1 MISLFIIYNFIIVL
15 TLIINFLSI
24 RYLFFLFFFI
34 SLTLS
39 SQKLDNDSISNFIRI
54 EGDTLIKGSIGLNE
68 VLLLPRRP
76 FKNSQQI
83 RKYLIL
89 KRKTLKV
96 YPYSVMASKR
106 LNILNTRLLI
116 IKTKRE
122 RRRYTKIVQKFLED
136 ELTPKL
142 SKLTKSEGQIL
153 IKLIYRQ
160 TGITTYNLVK
170 NLRNGVK
177 AFLYNTTAR
186 FFDLNLKTEFNPEII
201 LEDYYIEDII
211 QRSVRDNLIEYN
223 EPKNKY
229 DLFKLKTLWDK
240 QN

>member
-1 MISLFIIYNFIIVL
+1 MFKQ
-15 TLIINFLSI
+15 
-24 RYLFFLFFFI
+24 YLFFLFLFSTLI
-34 SLTLS
+34 SS
-39 SQKLDNDSISNFIRI
+39 SQQIDHDTVTDYIRI
-54 EGDTLIKGSIGLNE
+54 EGDTIVKGSIGLNE

-76 FKNSQQI
+76 FKNSEEI

-89 KRKTLKV
+89 KRKTIKV
-96 YPYSVMASKR
+96 YPYSVMASRR
-106 LNILNTRLLI
+106 LKSLNDRLLV

-122 RRRYTKIVQKFLED
+122 RRRYTRMVQKFLED
-136 ELTPKL
+136 ELTPEL

>member
-1 MISLFIIYNFIIVL
+1 LIS
-15 TLIINFLSI
+15 
-24 RYLFFLFFFI
+24 
-34 SLTLS
+34 S
-39 SQKLDNDSISNFIRI
+39 SQQIDDDTATDYIRI
-54 EGDTLIKGSIGLNE
+54 EGDTIVKGSIGLNE

-76 FKNSQQI
+76 FKNSEEI

-89 KRKTLKV
+89 KRKTIKV
-96 YPYSVMASKR
+96 YPYSVMASRR
-106 LNILNTRLLI
+106 LKSLNNRLLV

-122 RRRYTKIVQKFLED
+122 RRRYTRMVQKFLED
-136 ELTPKL
+136 ELTPEL

>member
-1 MISLFIIYNFIIVL
+1 MFKQ
-15 TLIINFLSI
+15 
-24 RYLFFLFFFI
+24 YLFFLFIFSTLI
-34 SLTLS
+34 SS
-39 SQKLDNDSISNFIRI
+39 SQQIDDDTATDYIRI
-54 EGDTLIKGSIGLNE
+54 EGDTIVKGSIGLNE

-76 FKNSQQI
+76 FKNSEEI

-89 KRKTLKV
+89 KRKTIKV
-96 YPYSVMASKR
+96 YPYSVMASRR
-106 LNILNTRLLI
+106 LKSLNNRLLI

-122 RRRYTKIVQKFLED
+122 RRRYTRMVQKFLED
-136 ELTPKL
+136 ELTPEL

-177 AFLYNTTAR
+177 AFIYNTTAR
-186 FFDLNLKTEFNPEII
+186 FFDLNLKTEFNPEIV
-201 LEDYYIEDII
+201 LDDYYIEDII

>member
-1 MISLFIIYNFIIVL
+1 MFKQ
-15 TLIINFLSI
+15 
-24 RYLFFLFFFI
+24 YLFFLFLFSTLI
-34 SLTLS
+34 SS
-39 SQKLDNDSISNFIRI
+39 SQQIDDDTVTDYIRI
-54 EGDTLIKGSIGLNE
+54 EGDTIVKGSIGLNE

-76 FKNSQQI
+76 FKNSEQI

-89 KRKTLKV
+89 KRKTIKV
-96 YPYSVMASKR
+96 YPYSVMASRR
-106 LNILNTRLLI
+106 LKSLNDRLLV

-122 RRRYTKIVQKFLED
+122 RRRYTRMVQKFLED
-136 ELTPKL
+136 ELTPEL

-201 LEDYYIEDII
+201 LDDYYIEDII

>member
-1 MISLFIIYNFIIVL
+1 MFKQ
-15 TLIINFLSI
+15 
-24 RYLFFLFFFI
+24 YLFFFFLFSTLI
-34 SLTLS
+34 SV
-39 SQKLDNDSISNFIRI
+39 SQQIDDDAATDYIRI
-54 EGDTLIKGSIGLNE
+54 EGDTIVKGSIGLNE

-76 FKNSQQI
+76 FKNSEQI

-89 KRKTLKV
+89 KRKTIKV
-96 YPYSVMASKR
+96 YPYSVMASRR
-106 LNILNTRLLI
+106 LKSLNDRLLV

-122 RRRYTKIVQKFLED
+122 RRRYTRMVQKFLED
-136 ELTPKL
+136 ELTPEL

-229 DLFKLKTLWDK
+229 DLFNLKTLWDK

>member
-1 MISLFIIYNFIIVL
+1 MFKQ
-15 TLIINFLSI
+15 
-24 RYLFFLFFFI
+24 YLFFLFLFSTLI
-34 SLTLS
+34 SS
-39 SQKLDNDSISNFIRI
+39 SQQIDDDTATDYIRI
-54 EGDTLIKGSIGLNE
+54 EGDTIVKGSIGLNE

-76 FKNSQQI
+76 FKNSEQI

-89 KRKTLKV
+89 KRKTIKV
-96 YPYSVMASKR
+96 YPYSVMASRR
-106 LNILNTRLLI
+106 LKSLNDRLLV

-122 RRRYTKIVQKFLED
+122 RRRYTRMVQKFLED
-136 ELTPKL
+136 ELTPEL

-201 LEDYYIEDII
+201 LDDYYIEDII

>member
-1 MISLFIIYNFIIVL
+1 MFKHS
-15 TLIINFLSI
+15 
-24 RYLFFLFFFI
+24 LFFLFLFSTLI
-34 SLTLS
+34 SS
-39 SQKLDNDSISNFIRI
+39 SQQIGNDTATEYIRI
-54 EGDTLIKGSIGLNE
+54 EGDTIVKGSIGLNE

-76 FKNSQQI
+76 FKNSEQI

-89 KRKTLKV
+89 KRKTIKV

-106 LNILNTRLLI
+106 LKSLNNRLLI

-122 RRRYTKIVQKFLED
+122 RRRYTRMVQKFLED
-136 ELTPKL
+136 ELTPEL

>member
-1 MISLFIIYNFIIVL
+1 MYFLFKQ
-15 TLIINFLSI
+15 
-24 RYLFFLFFFI
+24 YLFFLFLFSTLI
-34 SLTLS
+34 SS
-39 SQKLDNDSISNFIRI
+39 SQLIDNETATDYIRI
-54 EGDTLIKGSIGLNE
+54 EGDTIVKGSIGLNE

-76 FKNSQQI
+76 FKNSEQI

-89 KRKTLKV
+89 KRKTIKV

-106 LNILNTRLLI
+106 LKSLNDRLII

-122 RRRYTKIVQKFLED
+122 RRRYTRMVQKFLED
-136 ELTPKL
+136 ELTPEL

-186 FFDLNLKTEFNPEII
+186 FFDLNLKTEFNPEMI
-201 LEDYYIEDII
+201 LDDYYIEDII

>member
-1 MISLFIIYNFIIVL
+1 MFKQ
-15 TLIINFLSI
+15 
-24 RYLFFLFFFI
+24 YLFFLFLFSTLI
-34 SLTLS
+34 SS
-39 SQKLDNDSISNFIRI
+39 SQQIDDTATDYIRI
-54 EGDTLIKGSIGLNE
+54 EGDTIVKGSIGLNE

-76 FKNSQQI
+76 FKNSEQI

-89 KRKTLKV
+89 KRKTIKV

-106 LNILNTRLLI
+106 LKSLNNRLLI

-122 RRRYTKIVQKFLED
+122 RRRYTRMVQKFLED
-136 ELTPKL
+136 ELTPEL
-142 SKLTKSEGQIL
+142 SKLTKSDGQIL

>member
-1 MISLFIIYNFIIVL
+1 MFKQ
-15 TLIINFLSI
+15 
-24 RYLFFLFFFI
+24 YLFFLFLFSTLI
-34 SLTLS
+34 SS
-39 SQKLDNDSISNFIRI
+39 SQQIDDDTATDYIRI
-54 EGDTLIKGSIGLNE
+54 EGDTIVKGSIGLNE

-76 FKNSQQI
+76 FKNSEEI

-89 KRKTLKV
+89 KRKTIKV

-106 LNILNTRLLI
+106 LKSLNERLLM
-116 IKTKRE
+116 IKTKKE
-122 RRRYTKIVQKFLED
+122 RRRYTRMVQKFLED
-136 ELTPKL
+136 ELTPEL

-201 LEDYYIEDII
+201 LDDYYIEDII

>member
-1 MISLFIIYNFIIVL
+1 MFKQ
-15 TLIINFLSI
+15 
-24 RYLFFLFFFI
+24 YLFFLFLFSTLI
-34 SLTLS
+34 SS
-39 SQKLDNDSISNFIRI
+39 SQQIDDDTATDYIRI
-54 EGDTLIKGSIGLNE
+54 EGDTIVKGSIGLNE

-76 FKNSQQI
+76 FKNSEQI

-89 KRKTLKV
+89 KRKTIKV

-106 LNILNTRLLI
+106 LKSLNNRLLI

-122 RRRYTKIVQKFLED
+122 RRRYTRMVQKFLED
-136 ELTPKL
+136 ELTPEL

-201 LEDYYIEDII
+201 LDDYYIEDII
-211 QRSVRDNLIEYN
+211 QRSVRDNLIEFN

>member
-1 MISLFIIYNFIIVL
+1 MFKQ
-15 TLIINFLSI
+15 
-24 RYLFFLFFFI
+24 YLFFLFLF
-34 SLTLS
+34 STLTSS
-39 SQKLDNDSISNFIRI
+39 SQQIDHDTATDYIRI
-54 EGDTLIKGSIGLNE
+54 EGDTIVKGSIGLNE

-76 FKNSQQI
+76 FKNSEQI

-89 KRKTLKV
+89 KRKTIKV

-106 LNILNTRLLI
+106 LKSLNNRLLI

-122 RRRYTKIVQKFLED
+122 RRRYTRMVQKFLED
-136 ELTPKL
+136 ELTPEL

-201 LEDYYIEDII
+201 LDDYYIEDII

>member
-1 MISLFIIYNFIIVL
+1 MLKQ
-15 TLIINFLSI
+15 
-24 RYLFFLFFFI
+24 YLFFLFLFSTLI
-34 SLTLS
+34 SS
-39 SQKLDNDSISNFIRI
+39 SQQIDNDTATDYIRI
-54 EGDTLIKGSIGLNE
+54 EGDTIVRGSIGLNE

-76 FKNSQQI
+76 IKNSEQI

-89 KRKTLKV
+89 KRKTIKV

-106 LNILNTRLLI
+106 LKSLNDRLLI

-122 RRRYTKIVQKFLED
+122 RRRYTKMVQKFLED
-136 ELTPKL
+136 ELTPEL

-160 TGITTYNLVK
+160 TGITTYNIVK

-186 FFDLNLKTEFNPEII
+186 FFNLNLKTEFNPEII

-240 QN
+240 

>member
-1 MISLFIIYNFIIVL
+1 MFKQ
-15 TLIINFLSI
+15 
-24 RYLFFLFFFI
+24 YLFFLFLFSTLI
-34 SLTLS
+34 SS
-39 SQKLDNDSISNFIRI
+39 SQQIDDDTVTDYIRI
-54 EGDTLIKGSIGLNE
+54 EGDTIVKGSIGLNE

-76 FKNSQQI
+76 FKNSEQI
-83 RKYLIL
+83 RKYLII

-106 LNILNTRLLI
+106 LKSLNNRLLI

-122 RRRYTKIVQKFLED
+122 RRRYTRMVQKFLED
-136 ELTPKL
+136 ELTPEL

-201 LEDYYIEDII
+201 LDDYYIEDII

>member
-1 MISLFIIYNFIIVL
+1 MFKQ
-15 TLIINFLSI
+15 
-24 RYLFFLFFFI
+24 YLFFLFLFSTLI
-34 SLTLS
+34 SS
-39 SQKLDNDSISNFIRI
+39 SQQIDDDNATDYIRI
-54 EGDTLIKGSIGLNE
+54 EGDTIVKGSIGLNE

-76 FKNSQQI
+76 FKNSEQI

-89 KRKTLKV
+89 KRKTIKV

-106 LNILNTRLLI
+106 LKSLNDRLLV

-122 RRRYTKIVQKFLED
+122 RRRYTRMVQKFLED
-136 ELTPKL
+136 ELTPEL

-211 QRSVRDNLIEYN
+211 QRSVRDNLIQYN

>member
-1 MISLFIIYNFIIVL
+1 MFKQ
-15 TLIINFLSI
+15 
-24 RYLFFLFFFI
+24 YLFFLFLFSTLI
-34 SLTLS
+34 SS
-39 SQKLDNDSISNFIRI
+39 SQQIDNDTATDYIRI
-54 EGDTLIKGSIGLNE
+54 EGDTIVKGSIGLNE

-76 FKNSQQI
+76 FKNSEQI

-89 KRKTLKV
+89 KRKTIKV

-106 LNILNTRLLI
+106 LKSLNDRLLI

-122 RRRYTKIVQKFLED
+122 RRRYTRMVQKFLED
-136 ELTPKL
+136 ELTPEL

-170 NLRNGVK
+170 KLRNGVK

>member
-1 MISLFIIYNFIIVL
+1 MFKQ
-15 TLIINFLSI
+15 
-24 RYLFFLFFFI
+24 YLFFLFLFSTLI
-34 SLTLS
+34 SS
-39 SQKLDNDSISNFIRI
+39 SQQIDDDTATDYIRI
-54 EGDTLIKGSIGLNE
+54 EGDTIVKGSIGLNE

-76 FKNSQQI
+76 FKNSEEI

-89 KRKTLKV
+89 KRKTIKL

-106 LNILNTRLLI
+106 LKSLNDRLLV

-122 RRRYTKIVQKFLED
+122 RRRYTRMVQKFLED
-136 ELTPKL
+136 ELTPEL

-201 LEDYYIEDII
+201 LDDYYIEDII

>member
-1 MISLFIIYNFIIVL
+1 MFKQ
-15 TLIINFLSI
+15 
-24 RYLFFLFFFI
+24 YLFFLFLFSTLI
-34 SLTLS
+34 SS
-39 SQKLDNDSISNFIRI
+39 SQQLDDDTATDYIRI
-54 EGDTLIKGSIGLNE
+54 EGDTIVKGSIGLNE

-76 FKNSQQI
+76 FKNSEEI

-89 KRKTLKV
+89 KRKTIKV
-96 YPYSVMASKR
+96 YPYSVMSSRR
-106 LNILNTRLLI
+106 LKSLNERLLV

-122 RRRYTKIVQKFLED
+122 RRRYTRMVQKFLEE
-136 ELTPKL
+136 ELTPEL
-142 SKLTKSEGQIL
+142 SKLTRSEGQIL

>member
-1 MISLFIIYNFIIVL
+1 MFKQ
-15 TLIINFLSI
+15 
-24 RYLFFLFFFI
+24 YLFFLFLFSTLI
-34 SLTLS
+34 SS
-39 SQKLDNDSISNFIRI
+39 SQQIDHETATDYIRI
-54 EGDTLIKGSIGLNE
+54 EGDTIVKGSIGLNE
-68 VLLLPRRP
+68 VLLLPRKP
-76 FKNSQQI
+76 FKNSEQI

-89 KRKTLKV
+89 KRKTIKV

-106 LNILNTRLLI
+106 LKSLNNRLLI

-122 RRRYTKIVQKFLED
+122 RRRYTRMVQKFLED
-136 ELTPKL
+136 ELTPEL

-201 LEDYYIEDII
+201 LDDYYIEDII

>member
-1 MISLFIIYNFIIVL
+1 MFKQ
-15 TLIINFLSI
+15 
-24 RYLFFLFFFI
+24 YLFFLFLFSTLI
-34 SLTLS
+34 SS
-39 SQKLDNDSISNFIRI
+39 SQQIDDDNAADYIRI
-54 EGDTLIKGSIGLNE
+54 EGDTIVKGSIGLNE

-76 FKNSQQI
+76 FKNSEEI

-89 KRKTLKV
+89 KRKTIKV
-96 YPYSVMASKR
+96 YPYSVMASRR
-106 LNILNTRLLI
+106 LKSLNDRLLV

-122 RRRYTKIVQKFLED
+122 RRRYTRMVQKFLED
-136 ELTPKL
+136 ELTPEL

>member
-1 MISLFIIYNFIIVL
+1 MFKQ
-15 TLIINFLSI
+15 
-24 RYLFFLFFFI
+24 YLFFLFLFSTLI
-34 SLTLS
+34 SL
-39 SQKLDNDSISNFIRI
+39 SQQIDNDTATDYIRI
-54 EGDTLIKGSIGLNE
+54 EGDTIVKGSIGLNE

-76 FKNSQQI
+76 FKNSEQI

-89 KRKTLKV
+89 KRKTIKV

-106 LNILNTRLLI
+106 LKSLNNRLLI

-122 RRRYTKIVQKFLED
+122 RRRYTRMVQKFLED
-136 ELTPKL
+136 ELTPEL

>member
-1 MISLFIIYNFIIVL
+1 MFKQ
-15 TLIINFLSI
+15 
-24 RYLFFLFFFI
+24 YLFFLFLFSTLI
-34 SLTLS
+34 SA
-39 SQKLDNDSISNFIRI
+39 SQQIDDDTATDYIRI
-54 EGDTLIKGSIGLNE
+54 EGDTIVKGSIGLNE

-76 FKNSQQI
+76 FKNSEEI

-89 KRKTLKV
+89 KRKTIKV
-96 YPYSVMASKR
+96 YPYSVMASRR
-106 LNILNTRLLI
+106 LKSLNNRLLV

-122 RRRYTKIVQKFLED
+122 RRRYTRMVQKFLED
-136 ELTPKL
+136 ELTPEL

>member
-1 MISLFIIYNFIIVL
+1 MFKQ
-15 TLIINFLSI
+15 
-24 RYLFFLFFFI
+24 YLFFLFLFSTLI
-34 SLTLS
+34 SS
-39 SQKLDNDSISNFIRI
+39 SQQINDDTATDYIRI
-54 EGDTLIKGSIGLNE
+54 EGDTIVKGSIGLNE

-76 FKNSQQI
+76 FKNSEEI

-89 KRKTLKV
+89 KRKTIKV
-96 YPYSVMASKR
+96 YPYSVMASRR
-106 LNILNTRLLI
+106 LKSLNNRLLV

-122 RRRYTKIVQKFLED
+122 RRRYTRMVQKFLED
-136 ELTPKL
+136 ELTPEL

>member
-1 MISLFIIYNFIIVL
+1 MFKQ
-15 TLIINFLSI
+15 
-24 RYLFFLFFFI
+24 YLFFLFLFSTLI
-34 SLTLS
+34 SS
-39 SQKLDNDSISNFIRI
+39 SQQIDDDNTTDYIRI
-54 EGDTLIKGSIGLNE
+54 EGDTIVKGSIGLNE

-76 FKNSQQI
+76 FKNSEEI

-89 KRKTLKV
+89 KRKTIKV
-96 YPYSVMASKR
+96 YPYSVMASRR
-106 LNILNTRLLI
+106 LKSLNDRLLV

-122 RRRYTKIVQKFLED
+122 RRRYTRMVQKFLED
-136 ELTPKL
+136 ELTPEL

>member
-1 MISLFIIYNFIIVL
+1 MFKQ
-15 TLIINFLSI
+15 
-24 RYLFFLFFFI
+24 YLFFLFLFSTLI
-34 SLTLS
+34 SS
-39 SQKLDNDSISNFIRI
+39 SQQIDDDNATDYIRI
-54 EGDTLIKGSIGLNE
+54 EGDTIVKGSIGLNE

-76 FKNSQQI
+76 FKNSEEI

-89 KRKTLKV
+89 KRKTIKV
-96 YPYSVMASKR
+96 YPYSVMASRR
-106 LNILNTRLLI
+106 LKSLNDRLLV

-122 RRRYTKIVQKFLED
+122 RRRYTRMVQKFLED
-136 ELTPKL
+136 ELTPEL

>member
-1 MISLFIIYNFIIVL
+1 MFKQ
-15 TLIINFLSI
+15 
-24 RYLFFLFFFI
+24 YLFFLFLFSTLI
-34 SLTLS
+34 SS
-39 SQKLDNDSISNFIRI
+39 SQQIYDDTATDYIRI
-54 EGDTLIKGSIGLNE
+54 EGDTIVKGSIGLNE

-76 FKNSQQI
+76 FKNSEQI
-83 RKYLIL
+83 RKYLVL
-89 KRKTLKV
+89 KRKTIKV

-106 LNILNTRLLI
+106 LKSLNNRLLI

-122 RRRYTKIVQKFLED
+122 RRRYTRMVQKFLED
-136 ELTPKL
+136 ELTPEL
-142 SKLTKSEGQIL
+142 SKLTRSEGQIL

-201 LEDYYIEDII
+201 LDDYYIEDII

-229 DLFKLKTLWDK
+229 DLFKLKTFWDK

>member
-1 MISLFIIYNFIIVL
+1 MFKQ
-15 TLIINFLSI
+15 
-24 RYLFFLFFFI
+24 YLFFLFLFSTLI
-34 SLTLS
+34 SS
-39 SQKLDNDSISNFIRI
+39 SQQIDDDTVTDYIRI
-54 EGDTLIKGSIGLNE
+54 EGDTIVKGSIGLNE

-76 FKNSQQI
+76 FKNSEQI

-89 KRKTLKV
+89 KRKTIKV

-106 LNILNTRLLI
+106 LKSLNNRLLI

-122 RRRYTKIVQKFLED
+122 RRRYIRMVQKFLED
-136 ELTPKL
+136 ELTPEL

-201 LEDYYIEDII
+201 LDDYYIEDII

>member
-1 MISLFIIYNFIIVL
+1 MFKQ
-15 TLIINFLSI
+15 
-24 RYLFFLFFFI
+24 YLFFLFLFSTLI
-34 SLTLS
+34 SA
-39 SQKLDNDSISNFIRI
+39 SQQIDDDTATDYIRI
-54 EGDTLIKGSIGLNE
+54 QGDTIVKGTIGLNE

-76 FKNSQQI
+76 FKNSEQI

-89 KRKTLKV
+89 KRKTIKV

-106 LNILNTRLLI
+106 LKSLNNRLLI

-122 RRRYTKIVQKFLED
+122 RRRYTRMVQKFLED
-136 ELTPKL
+136 ELTPEL

-160 TGITTYNLVK
+160 TGITTYNIVK

-201 LEDYYIEDII
+201 LDDYYIEDII

>member
-1 MISLFIIYNFIIVL
+1 MFKQ
-15 TLIINFLSI
+15 
-24 RYLFFLFFFI
+24 YLFFLFLFSTLI
-34 SLTLS
+34 SS
-39 SQKLDNDSISNFIRI
+39 SQQIDDDTVTDYIRI
-54 EGDTLIKGSIGLNE
+54 EGDTIVKGSIGLNE

-76 FKNSQQI
+76 FKNSEQI

-89 KRKTLKV
+89 KRKTIKV

-106 LNILNTRLLI
+106 LKSLNNRLLI
-116 IKTKRE
+116 IKTNRE
-122 RRRYTKIVQKFLED
+122 RRRYTRMVQKFLED
-136 ELTPKL
+136 ELTPEL

-160 TGITTYNLVK
+160 TGISAYNLVK

-201 LEDYYIEDII
+201 LDDYYIEDII

>member
-1 MISLFIIYNFIIVL
+1 MFKQ
-15 TLIINFLSI
+15 
-24 RYLFFLFFFI
+24 YLFFLFFFNVLI
-34 SLTLS
+34 SL
-39 SQKLDNDSISNFIRI
+39 SQQIDNDTISDYIRI
-54 EGDTLIKGSIGLNE
+54 EGDTIVKGSIGLNE
-68 VLLLPRRP
+68 VLLLPKRP
-76 FKNSQQI
+76 FNNSQEI

-106 LNILNTRLLI
+106 LKSLNSRLLI

-122 RRRYTKIVQKFLED
+122 RRRYTKMVQKFLED
-136 ELTPKL
+136 ELTPEL

-160 TGITTYNLVK
+160 TGVTTYNLVK
-170 NLRNGVK
+170 NLRNGIK

-186 FFDLNLKTEFNPEII
+186 FFDLNLKTEFQPEIV
-201 LEDYYIEDII
+201 LDDYYIEDII

-223 EPKNKY
+223 RPEKIS
-229 DLFKLKTLWDK
+229 DLFKLKSVWDK
-240 QN
+240 LN

>member
-1 MISLFIIYNFIIVL
+1 MFKQ
-15 TLIINFLSI
+15 
-24 RYLFFLFFFI
+24 YLFFLFLFSTLI
-34 SLTLS
+34 SS
-39 SQKLDNDSISNFIRI
+39 SQQIDDDNATDYIRI
-54 EGDTLIKGSIGLNE
+54 EGDTIVKGSIGLNE

-76 FKNSQQI
+76 FKNSEQI

-89 KRKTLKV
+89 KRKTIKV

-106 LNILNTRLLI
+106 LKSLNNRLLI

-122 RRRYTKIVQKFLED
+122 RRRYTRMVQNFLED
-136 ELTPKL
+136 ELTPEL

-160 TGITTYNLVK
+160 TGITSYNLVK

-201 LEDYYIEDII
+201 LDDYYIEDII